1 MPVTSSHKTISKIID
16 IETSERYH
24 ACMSDID
31 EASPSELNTE
41 QLVRACRAIGDPLRM
56 RIFQLLGQGS
66 FAVLELCELLDVKQS
81 SLSHHLKTLSK
92 AGLVITQ
99 REGNSIYYRR
109 PLLVGN
115 DPWSHWLRTTMRA
128 ADQMSDNSLPAALDT
143 LLAERAKACAEFFA
157 TNADAFREQQD
168 LIASFEQYGPTLRA
182 VLQDYSG
189 DTSHALE
196 IGPGDGALLPDLAD
210 HFDQVMALDIAS
222 AMLDKVK
229 SRIQATPLTN
239 VMTWLGDTGSLL
251 KQSEQRYQL
260 AVANMV
266 LHHVPAPQTI
276 FREVAR
282 LLAPGGAFLVTDL
295 CRHDQ
300 HWAKE
305 SCGDLWL
312 GFEPDDLTHW
322 AEEAGLSSGQSQFL
336 GLRNGFQIQFRLF
349 YRT

>member
-1 MPVTSSHKTISKIID
+1 MPEIVNAPHL
-16 IETSERYH
+16 
-24 ACMSDID
+24 
-31 EASPSELNTE
+31 PLNPD
-41 QLVRACRAIGDPLRM
+41 QLVQACRAIGDPLRM

-81 SLSHHLKTLSK
+81 SLSHHLKTLAK
-92 AGLVITQ
+92 AGLVTTQ

-109 PLLVGN
+109 PLLVGS

-128 ADQMSDNSLPAALDT
+128 ADQMTDNSLSAALDT
-143 LLAERAKACAEFFA
+143 LLSERAKACADFFA
-157 TNADAFREQQD
+157 NNADAFQEQQD
-168 LIASFEQYGPTLRA
+168 LIASFEQYGATLQA

-189 DTSHALE
+189 HTGHALE
-196 IGPGDGALLPDLAD
+196 IGPGDGALLPALSQ
-210 HFDQVMALDIAS
+210 HFDQVMALDISS

-229 SRIQATPLTN
+229 GRIEAEQLDN
-239 VMTWLGDTGSLL
+239 VTTWLGDTGSLL
-251 KQSEQRYQL
+251 QQNNTAYQL

-276 FREVAR
+276 FREVSK
-282 LLAPGGAFLVTDL
+282 LLAPGGTFLVTDL

-300 HWAKE
+300 HWAKD

-322 AEEAGLSSGQSQFL
+322 AEDAGLGIGQSQFL

>member
-1 MPVTSSHKTISKIID
+1 M
-16 IETSERYH
+16 SEIVD
-24 ACMSDID
+24 A
-31 EASPSELNTE
+31 PQLPLNTE
-41 QLVRACRAIGDPLRM
+41 QLVQACRAIGDPLRM

-81 SLSHHLKTLSK
+81 SLSHHLKTLAK
-92 AGLVITQ
+92 AGLVTTQ

-115 DPWSHWLRTTMRA
+115 DQWSRWLRTTMRA
-128 ADQMSDNSLPAALDT
+128 ADQMADKALFDALDS
-143 LLAERAKACAEFFA
+143 LLSERAKACAEFFA
-157 TNADAFREQQD
+157 HNADAFQEQQD
-168 LIASFEQYGPTLRA
+168 LIASFDQYGATLQS

-189 DTSHALE
+189 NTGQALE
-196 IGPGDGALLPDLAD
+196 IGPGDGALLPALSQ
-210 HFDQVMALDIAS
+210 HFDQITALDISS

-229 SRIQATPLTN
+229 VRIEAEQLDN
-239 VMTWLGDTGSLL
+239 VTLWLGDTGSLL
-251 KQSEQRYQL
+251 RGTETRYQL
-260 AVANMV
+260 AIANMV

-276 FREVAR
+276 FREVAS
-282 LLAPGGAFLVTDL
+282 LLTPGGTFLITDL

-300 HWAKE
+300 QWAKD

-322 AEEAGLSSGQSQFL
+322 AKEAGLGIGQSQFL

>member
-1 MPVTSSHKTISKIID
+1 MG
-16 IETSERYH
+16 
-24 ACMSDID
+24 
-31 EASPSELNTE
+31 PSELNSE

-56 RIFQLLGQGS
+56 RVFQLLGQGS
-66 FAVLELCELLDVKQS
+66 FAVLELCELLDIKQS
-81 SLSHHLKTLSK
+81 SMSHHLKLLAK
-92 AGLVITQ
+92 AELVTTQ

-115 DPWSHWLRTTMRA
+115 DAWSRWLRATMKA
-128 ADQMSDNSLPAALDT
+128 VDQVNDHELPAGLDT

-157 TNADAFREQQD
+157 HNANAFREQQD
-168 LIASFEQYGPTLRA
+168 LIASYDQYGATLQT

-189 DTSHALE
+189 DIGHALE
-196 IGPGDGALLPDLAD
+196 IGPGDGALLPTLSQR
-210 HFDQVMALDIAS
+210 FEQVTALDISS
-222 AMLDKVK
+222 AMLDKVQQ
-229 SRIQATPLTN
+229 RIAADRLTN
-239 VMTWLGDTGSLL
+239 ISTWLGDTGSLL
-251 KQSEQRYQL
+251 RQQGQRYQL

-266 LHHVPAPQTI
+266 LHHVPAPQTM
-276 FREVAR
+276 FREVAN
-282 LLAPGGAFLVTDL
+282 LLAPDGTFLVTDL

-322 AEEAGLSSGQSQFL
+322 AEEAGLRIGQSQFL

>member
-1 MPVTSSHKTISKIID
+1 
-16 IETSERYH
+16 
-24 ACMSDID
+24 MSDID
-31 EASPSELNTE
+31 ALIPPLHTE

-81 SLSHHLKTLSK
+81 SLSHHLKSLAK
-92 AGLVITQ
+92 AGLVTTQ

-115 DPWSHWLRTTMRA
+115 DPWSRWLRTTMRA
-128 ADQMSDNSLPAALDT
+128 ADQMSDNSLPAGLDQ
-143 LLAERAKACAEFFA
+143 LLAERAKTCAEFFA
-157 TNADAFREQQD
+157 HNADAFQEQQD
-168 LIASFEQYGPTLRA
+168 LIASFDQYGATLQA

-189 DTSHALE
+189 NTQQALE
-196 IGPGDGALLPDLAD
+196 IGPGDGALLPALSQRFE
-210 HFDQVMALDIAS
+210 HVMALDISS

-229 SRIQATPLTN
+229 ARIENEQLSN
-239 VMTWLGDTGSLL
+239 IRTWLGDTGSLL
-251 KQSEQRYQL
+251 QNAETRYQL

-276 FREVAR
+276 FREVAK
-282 LLAPGGAFLVTDL
+282 LLTPGGTFLVTDL

-300 HWAKE
+300 HWAKD

-312 GFEPDDLTHW
+312 GFEPEDLTHW
-322 AEEAGLSSGQSQFL
+322 AEEADLTPGQSQFL